1 MYSHAVYTSEDE
13 SLEQAVERKLEYI
26 REVCRLKPGSRV
38 LDVGAGWGS
47 FARYAAARGI
57 HVTMLT
63 VSQEQ
68 KRYLAELSGSRQFA
82 GDLRVVAESIYDHAA
97 AEPYDAVVIL
107 GVMEHLPEY
116 AKLFARLDRLL
127 KRHGRVYMCFCA
139 IRKKYGMST
148 ITYRHVYEGNQSPV
162 VLPELMAAANAGP
175 FELIEAHMIGTA
187 TS

>member
-68 KRYLAELSGSRQFA
+68 KRYLAEL
-82 GDLRVVAESIYDHAA
+82 
-97 AEPYDAVVIL
+97 
-107 GVMEHLPEY
+107 
-116 AKLFARLDRLL
+116 
-127 KRHGRVYMCFCA
+127 
-139 IRKKYGMST
+139 RKP
-148 ITYRHVYEGNQSPV
+148 PV
-162 VLPELMAAANAGP
+162 CG
-175 FELIEAHMIGTA
+175 
-187 TS
+187 